1 MSRLIE
7 RLRPERLAYAT
18 LMLLTVAGLLAAGG
32 ASFALSVQNR
42 SSAGF
47 VWRTVMAQPSGFLPV
62 AAQGLVIVAIHLLF
76 FFIVYRLGTAATR
89 AGRWFERP
97 AGSVAL
103 TWLACI
109 WLILDVHNDRFPLSV
124 WSYHLGP
131 LTDAPASLA
140 LSLLAGGWLAY
151 RLAVIARARLAAM
164 QPRDW
169 RWPAL
174 IAAVP
179 LVATALNTLPIT
191 RPSPD
196 AAPAAQPNLV
206 IIGLDSMR
214 RDLAV
219 DAHGDRLAPQLAAVR
234 REAWVEANVVT
245 PLAHTFPSWTTILT
259 GEHPQAS
266 GARYNLAARGKVDA
280 AASLAWT
287 MKARG
292 YRTIYA
298 TDETRFS
305 NIGEN
310 FGFDEVIAPQPGVSD
325 FLLAQFFDQPL
336 VNLAVQLPGAEWL
349 LPALAGNRAFA
360 HAYQPT
366 RFLDRLEQAIG
377 AAGDRPTF
385 IAVHLCLAHWPFF
398 SAERAGMVE
407 GYPSDVYFPAAA
419 QVDRQFGELRAR
431 LTALGYL
438 RPDGLE
444 VILAD
449 HGEATRH
456 DLIDQPRPTLHGGV
470 KQGPSFPPGHGNSLL
485 VPEQWQTF
493 TLFRGRS
500 ARGAIV
506 PGRSDRLASLEDLAP
521 TLRRL
526 LALGGGDAA
535 APVMAVAD
543 GIGPATPPRTHVL
556 METGFTPEGFDAA
569 NPDGDKA
576 LRIAESSFDVQAD
589 GRVEMKGWVYDETLP
604 YKQVGVTDGRH
615 VLTVTGRKTRPL
627 LVAQDLATR
636 HSEIWAADAVEVAA
650 RPVLLDA
657 ACAEPSIR
665 VRIPGWCGSIQAT
678 RLALSSR

>member
-7 RLRPERLAYAT
+7 RLRPERLVYAA
-18 LMLLTVAGLLAAGG
+18 LMLLTLAGLLAAGG

-47 VWRTVMAQPSGFLPV
+47 VWRTIMAQPGGFLPM
-62 AAQGLVIVAIHLLF
+62 AAQGLVIVTIHLLF
-76 FFIVYRLGTAATR
+76 FFLVYRLGTAATR

-97 AGSVAL
+97 AASVAL
-103 TWLACI
+103 TWLSSV
-109 WLILDVHNDRFPLSV
+109 WLILDLHNDRFPLSV

-140 LSLLAGGWLAY
+140 LSLLAGGWLLFRVAT
-151 RLAVIARARLAAM
+151 IARAVLARR

-179 LVATALNTLPIT
+179 LVATAFSALPLPI
-191 RPSPD
+191 RPN
-196 AAPAAQPNLV
+196 AATPAAQPNLV
-206 IIGLDSMR
+206 ILGLDSMR

-219 DAHGDRLAPQLAAVR
+219 DEHGAGLAPQLAAVR

-266 GARYNLAARGKVDA
+266 GARYNLAARGQVDA

-360 HAYQPT
+360 HAYQPR
-366 RFLDRLEQAIG
+366 RFLDRLEKAIG
-377 AAGDRPTF
+377 PAGDRPTF

-398 SAERAGMVE
+398 SAERAHAVD
-407 GYPSDVYFPAAA
+407 GYPSDEYFPAAA

-449 HGEATRH
+449 HGEATPH
-456 DLIDQPRPTLHGGV
+456 DLVDQPLPILHGGL
-470 KQGPSFPPGHGNSLL
+470 KQAPNLPPGHGTSLL

-493 TLFRGRS
+493 TLFRGRT
-500 ARGAIV
+500 AQGPIV

-526 LALGGGDAA
+526 LALDDGDAVT
-535 APVMAVAD
+535 PVMAVAD
-543 GIGPATPPRTHVL
+543 GIGPATTPRSYVL
-556 METGFTPEGFDAA
+556 METGFTPDGFDAA

-589 GRVEMKGWVYDETLP
+589 GRVEMKGWVYDTTLP
-604 YKQVGVTDGRH
+604 YKQIGVTDGRQ

-636 HSEIWAADAVEVAA
+636 RSEIWPVDAVDPAA
-650 RPVLLDA
+650 RPALLDV
-657 ACAEPSIR
+657 ACAEPS
-665 VRIPGWCGSIQAT
+665 VRERMLAWCRGSAVAG
-678 RLALSSR
+678 LAISSR